1 MTLTRRSILSWTSL
15 VLLLAAPF
23 HAPAQSTSAER
34 WFEVGSLNKGLRET
48 PADLDRHTPRQV
60 VSELLRLAERG
71 DYENAAHLLNLND
84 LSEAEQR
91 TRGPELARKLVDVI
105 SRTMVIDWGALPA
118 RPDALLEQ
126 SGNQA
131 PLAGQ
136 ERRSLSLS
144 LLELE
149 RRPAEIRISRYKPS
163 EGEAVWV
170 FSPQT
175 VRDIDLLYQ
184 RYGPGWLEKLMPD
197 SLQQPSIFGMRGW
210 EWLAL
215 PLLLLTL
222 ALLGWGTHRVVDWL
236 GRRSRVTWF
245 NRTADRLSIPLALA
259 LTGMVGHLLTGWVIR
274 FSGFFFT
281 WLTPLFFGMMII
293 GLARAALSLID
304 ATLDKA
310 TKGFLGDIDDR
321 NDRDQRELYTSIYA
335 LRRFVLLAAVLISAV
350 LILLELRVFDDVGT
364 TLLASAGVVTVVLG
378 IAGRTVIG
386 NILASFQIAIAK
398 PVRIGDTVKYQDYWG
413 YVESIYYS
421 FLVLRVWDGRRLVVP
436 VQYFITYPFENWSMV
451 DASITRT
458 FTLRLDHGARPGE
471 LRDVFEEI
479 VSEDGDAVDGG
490 MTLTLVTEHNE
501 DYQEISFV
509 ATGGNPADTW
519 LMEMRLREA
528 MGDWIRDNHP
538 EWWQSDRLL
547 VARSGNPRA

>member
-1 MTLTRRSILSWTSL
+1 MSFTRRTNLLWTWL
-15 VLLLAAPF
+15 ALLLAIPF
-23 HAPAQSTSAER
+23 HLPAQSPLAEP
-34 WFEVGSLNKGLRET
+34 WFEVESLNKGLHET
-48 PADLDRHTPRQV
+48 PADLDRNTPRQA
-60 VSELLRLAERG
+60 VSELLRLADAE
-71 DYENAAHLLNLND
+71 DYEHAAHLLNLND
-84 LSEAEQR
+84 LGEDEQR
-91 TRGPELARKLVDVI
+91 ARGPELARKLVDVI
-105 SRTMVIDWGALPA
+105 SRTMVIDWRSLSA
-118 RPDALLEQ
+118 RPDALLEE
-126 SGNQA
+126 SAKEA
-131 PLAGQ
+131 PRAGQ
-136 ERRSLSLS
+136 ERRSLGLT

-149 RRPAEIRISRYKPS
+149 RRPAEIRISRYKPPD
-163 EGEAVWV
+163 GEAVWL

-175 VRDIDLLYQ
+175 VRDIDSLYD
-184 RYGPGWLEKLMPD
+184 RYGPGWLERRMPEA
-197 SLQQPSIFGMRGW
+197 LQQPSAFGMRGW
-210 EWLAL
+210 EWLAI
-215 PLLLLTL
+215 PLLFAMLV
-222 ALLGWGTHRVVDWL
+222 LLGWWTHRVVGWL

-245 NRTADRLSIPLALA
+245 NRAADRLSISLAVA
-259 LTGMVGHLLTGWVIR
+259 LTGMVGHLLTGWVIS

-293 GLARAALSLID
+293 GLARAALSTID

-310 TKGFLGDIDDR
+310 TEGFLGNIDDR

-350 LILLELRVFDDVGT
+350 LILLELSLFDNVGT
-364 TLLASAGVVTVVLG
+364 TLLASAGVITVVLG

-458 FTLRLDHGARPGE
+458 FTLRLDHCARPGE
-471 LRDVFEEI
+471 LREAFVEI
-479 VSEDGDAVDGG
+479 VARDDDAIDGG
-490 MTLTLVTEHNE
+490 MTLTLVTAHDE
-501 DYQEISFV
+501 DYQEVTFV
-509 ATGGNPADTW
+509 ATGSNPADTW

-528 MGDWIRDNHP
+528 LGDWIRDNHP

-547 VARSGNPRA
+547 LERSAN